1 MKQQLAIVDTP
12 SSGSNLDSLV
22 QELKS
27 ETQAEV
33 RGRPAQSR
41 AWLAVLDELA
51 RARVADGQARVA
63 DGPHL
68 LGLANTPGDT

>member
-27 ETQAEV
+27 ETT
-33 RGRPAQSR
+33 
-41 AWLAVLDELA
+41 D
-51 RARVADGQARVA
+51 VA
-63 DGPHL
+63 PYL
-68 LGLANTPGDT
+68 PL